1 MRRALRSVA
10 WASRGAEGK
19 VREAVTG
26 ARGLLVRGVLDA
38 DTCGAIAAAV
48 RADAPTPLLVP
59 DEGSNTVSYATNAW
73 TEALHP
79 PADLW
84 QAGALGQARLD
95 LEPCFPRTLVPANLL
110 GGYAL
115 NRDASCIFVTGAHM
129 RTPLHS
135 DERHGFLLHVS
146 GEKNFVLFDS
156 AHSDADPKV
165 LRRLLALRYET
176 GLHADVY
183 PGGNPALQ
191 RVPRF
196 QGALEPGD
204 ALFVPQ
210 RWLHDIESLTP
221 TVSVSLRFGA
231 WDAPNARPAGKGRG
245 RRRKR

>member
-19 VREAVTG
+19 VRAAVTE

-38 DTCGAIAAAV
+38 DTCDAIAAAV

-73 TEALHP
+73 TDALHP

-84 QAGALGQARLD
+84 RAGALGQARLD
-95 LEPCFPRTLVPANLL
+95 LEPCFPSTLVPASLL
-110 GGYAL
+110 GGYKL

-135 DERHGFLLHVS
+135 DERHGVLLHVA
-146 GEKNFVLFDS
+146 GAKNFVLFDS

-165 LRRLLALRYET
+165 LRRLLALRHET

-183 PGGNPALQ
+183 PGDNPALQ

-196 QGALEPGD
+196 QGALAPGD

-231 WDAPNARPAGKGRG
+231 WDAPNAPPGKGRG